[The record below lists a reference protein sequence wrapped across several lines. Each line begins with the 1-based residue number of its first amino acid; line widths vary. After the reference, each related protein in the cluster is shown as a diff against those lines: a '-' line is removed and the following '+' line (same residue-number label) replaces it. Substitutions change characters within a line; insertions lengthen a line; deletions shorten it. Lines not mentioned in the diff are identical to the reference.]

1 VFERFDEQAR
11 QAMDMACEEADRL
24 RHDYVGPEH
33 VLAALARQSGSRP
46 AGILRA
52 SGLGAEAVR
61 SGLDRLVA
69 QGLLPGPWR
78 NQADLLRG
86 LGIDLGAVQQAV
98 ETSFGAEA
106 VRAASCRALGR
117 SRLREDR
124 LVCASPL
131 TGKAMVAKRAFH
143 RAAREADALGQRDI
157 SPEHLLL
164 GVLRDARDPAG
175 TGASRRGRRLGSYL
189 GLPQGGPSP
198 VRLIIEASGA
208 SLDALRSQL
217 LAELP
222 AAT

>member
-1 VFERFDEQAR
+1 MFERFDEQAR

-52 SGLGAEAVR
+52 SGLDAEVVR

-143 RAAREADALGQRDI
+143 RAAREADALGRRDI

-175 TGASRRGRRLGSYL
+175 TGAQ
-189 GLPQGGPSP
+189 PPGPAA
-198 VRLIIEASGA
+198 R
-208 SLDALRSQL
+208 
-217 LAELP
+217 ELP
-222 AAT
+222 RPAAGRPQPGQAHH